1 MRRSL
6 CFTVDVDRDVNIPIK
21 GMNKAG
27 SMDRGSGKTPR
38 YDSSAEGL
46 RILTELL
53 DEMGVKA
60 TYFAEGRTLMNIGAQ
75 ALFGREVGIHG
86 LDHEDMTGTFPSGG
100 KEDVLIQSRDIVE
113 DMLGVR
119 PRCSRMPYMKMSD
132 EVPGILSRLGI
143 IYDSSEYKPL
153 ARSMMPY
160 DLDGITEIP
169 VPTGTDN
176 KGKKIVGYLWP
187 MHEGKRKPSEY
198 VGMTSTMEEGIFVL
212 ATHSWH
218 ITESIDG
225 GRMSNE
231 TAKSNLDNVRQVIG
245 GILDLGF
252 KAETLPGAAQRFACA
267 H

>member
-100 KEDVLIQSRDIVE
+100 R
-113 DMLGVR
+113 R
-119 PRCSRMPYMKMSD
+119 
-132 EVPGILSRLGI
+132 
-143 IYDSSEYKPL
+143 
-153 ARSMMPY
+153 
-160 DLDGITEIP
+160 T
-169 VPTGTDN
+169 
-176 KGKKIVGYLWP
+176 YLFN
-187 MHEGKRKPSEY
+187 H
-198 VGMTSTMEEGIFVL
+198 VTS
-212 ATHSWH
+212 
-218 ITESIDG
+218 
-225 GRMSNE
+225 
-231 TAKSNLDNVRQVIG
+231 
-245 GILDLGF
+245 
-252 KAETLPGAAQRFACA
+252 
-267 H
+267 